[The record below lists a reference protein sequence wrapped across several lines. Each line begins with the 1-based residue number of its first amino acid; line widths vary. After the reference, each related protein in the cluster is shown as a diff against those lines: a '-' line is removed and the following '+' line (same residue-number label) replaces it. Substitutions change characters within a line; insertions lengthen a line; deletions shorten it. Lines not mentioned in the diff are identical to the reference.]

1 MTTSAR
7 VAALVVDVS
16 LDGVR
21 IPLARARVAE
31 VARAVLQGEGVRD
44 AMLSITFVTR
54 SRIASLNR
62 KHLGH
67 RGATDVISFGFRR
80 SVDTDPVVGDVYIC
94 PEVASATAR
103 SLRVPAREELV
114 RLIVHGTLHVL
125 GHEHPEDEEREQSPM
140 WAKQEGLVRRLA
152 ATTRR
157 RSRTATRASKAGTK
171 VASRKR
177 SSARKS
183 TRGAAGRKAARR
195 TR

>member
-7 VAALVVDVS
+7 AAALVVDVS

-21 IPLARARVAE
+21 IPLARVRVAD
-31 VARAVLQGEGVRD
+31 VARAVLRAEGVRD

-54 SRIASLNR
+54 NRIASLNR
-62 KHLGH
+62 THLGH

-80 SVDTDPVVGDVYIC
+80 STDADPVVGDVYIC

-103 SLRVPAREELV
+103 SLGIPAREELV

-125 GHEHPEDEEREQSPM
+125 GHEHPEDADRERSPM
-140 WAKQEGLVRRLA
+140 WEKQEGLVRKLVARLRPS
-152 ATTRR
+152 TRR
-157 RSRTATRASKAGTK
+157 RTGRTSPT
-171 VASRKR
+171 
-177 SSARKS
+177 
-183 TRGAAGRKAARR
+183 R